1 MTITL
6 YITCFIVAMIGMLLQ
21 TVLKIKSLQDKA
33 RAANVTFNPSTYFK
47 NDWLSIVAS
56 ILTIV
61 MFLFFIDYILKWRPG
76 AVDYLKILFAFV
88 GYTGSDIASKLFGVI
103 SKKINTAIDEK
114 TTISDGTA
122 PPNKV

>member
-1 MTITL
+1 MNIQL
-6 YITCFIVAMIGMLLQ
+6 YLACFAVAVLGMGLQ

-33 RAANVTFNPSTYFK
+33 KVANVKFTAGTYFK

-56 ILTIV
+56 LITIV

-76 AVDYLKILFAFV
+76 AVDYIKILFAFV
-88 GYTGSDIASKLFGVI
+88 GYTGSDIASKIFGVI
-103 SKKINTAIDEK
+103 NKKINNAIDEK

-122 PPNKV
+122 GPNKV